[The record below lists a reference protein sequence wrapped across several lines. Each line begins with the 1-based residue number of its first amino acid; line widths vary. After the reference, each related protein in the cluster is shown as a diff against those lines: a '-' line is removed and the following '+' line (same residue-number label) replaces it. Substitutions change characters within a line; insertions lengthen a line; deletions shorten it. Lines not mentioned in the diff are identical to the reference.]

1 MVLSE
6 DVFVTQDPLTM
17 KTPGPRGGPLAGIK
31 VVEMAGIGPGPL
43 AAMLLA
49 DLGATVIRVDRK
61 ESSGLGVARPVH
73 FDIGLRNRKAIR
85 VDLKDPAAVELVLD
99 LVASADALI
108 EGFRPGVME
117 RLGLGP
123 DVCMRRNPRL
133 VFGRVTGWGQDGP
146 LAQTAGHDINYI
158 AITGL
163 LHAIGREGGP
173 PAIPLNVVG
182 DYAGGSLYLAFGL
195 LAGIL
200 NARATGQGQ
209 VVDAAMVDGVNTLLT
224 PLLGLKAAGMM
235 RPDRGSNL
243 LDSGAPFYDVY
254 ACADGG
260 YVSGG
265 SIESKFFGL
274 LLEKLGIPVNAFPQH
289 MDRACWPQMRKALA
303 DRFRTRTREEW
314 TALLQDTDVCFA
326 PVLDFD
332 EAPGHPHL
340 RERATLV
347 EIAGVVQPAPG
358 PRFSRTP
365 APTPEPPAPLD
376 TANARQALA
385 AWLDEGRIAAL
396 EGSGTFI

>member
-1 MVLSE
+1 
-6 DVFVTQDPLTM
+6 
-17 KTPGPRGGPLAGIK
+17 
-31 VVEMAGIGPGPL
+31 MAGIGPGPL

-163 LHAIGREGGP
+163 LHAIGREGQP

-182 DYAGGSLYLAFGL
+182 DYAGGALYLAFGL

-200 NARATGQGQ
+200 SARATGQGQ
-209 VVDAAMVDGVNTLLT
+209 VVDAAMVDGINTLLA

-254 ACADGG
+254 ACADGR
-260 YVSGG
+260 YVSVG

-274 LLEKLGIPVNAFPQH
+274 LLEKLGISASEFPRH
-289 MDRACWPQMRKALA
+289 MDRACWPQLRRALT
-303 DRFRTRTREEW
+303 DRFRMRTREEW
-314 TALLQDTDVCFA
+314 TALLQNTDACFA

-332 EAPGHPHL
+332 EAPEHPHL
-340 RERATLV
+340 RERGTLV
-347 EIAGVVQPAPG
+347 KIAGVVQPAPG

-365 APTPEPPAPLD
+365 ASMPEPPATLD
-376 TANARQALA
+376 TAHARQALA

-396 EGSGTFI
+396 EASGTFI